1 MELNTLDIEQE
12 LNSATKPVIV
22 DFFATWC
29 GPCKMLSPVLENIE
43 NKFGD
48 NLKIIKIDI
57 DEYPDIAD
65 KYEVMSVP
73 TLMFFVN
80 GNLVRRETGFISEE
94 KITDMINEDLFVS
107 SKNC

>member
-57 DEYPDIAD
+57 DRYPDIAD

-80 GNLVRRETGFISEE
+80 GNLVRRETGFIPEE
-94 KITDMINEDLFVS
+94 QILEMINKDLFVS
-107 SKNC
+107 SNC

>member
-1 MELNTLDIEQE
+1 MELNTLDLEQE
-12 LNSATKPVIV
+12 LNSTSKPVIV

-29 GPCKMLSPVLENIE
+29 GPCKMLSPVLENIS

-57 DEYPDIAD
+57 DKYPDIAD

-94 KITDMINEDLFVS
+94 QISDMINKDFFIS
-107 SKNC
+107 SNC

>member
-12 LNSATKPVIV
+12 LNRTTKPVIV

>member
-12 LNSATKPVIV
+12 LNRTTKPVIV

-57 DEYPDIAD
+57 DEYPEIAD

>member
-1 MELNTLDIEQE
+1 
-12 LNSATKPVIV
+12 
-22 DFFATWC
+22 
-29 GPCKMLSPVLENIE
+29 MLSPVLENIS

-57 DEYPDIAD
+57 DKYPDIAD

-94 KITDMINEDLFVS
+94 QISDMINKDFFIS
-107 SKNC
+107 SNC

>member
-43 NKFGD
+43 NKFCD

-57 DEYPDIAD
+57 DKYPDIAD

-80 GNLVRRETGFISEE
+80 GNLVRRETGFIPEE
-94 KITDMINEDLFVS
+94 QILEMINKDFFVS
-107 SKNC
+107 SNC

>member
-1 MELNTLDIEQE
+1 MELNTLDLEQE
-12 LNSATKPVIV
+12 LKSTSRPVIV

-29 GPCKMLSPVLENIE
+29 GPCKMLSPVLENIS

-57 DEYPDIAD
+57 DKYPDIAD

-94 KITDMINEDLFVS
+94 QISDMINKDFFIS
-107 SKNC
+107 SNC